1 MAKDLKKK
9 NQQAKV
15 QAGEFQQT
23 QQVVEVLPANPNR
36 PIFTAEQRQILA
48 DAYQLILSW
57 PPKRT
62 ISSRNCEANGL
73 AGIQTVPVVVE
84 G

>member
-9 NQQAKV
+9 KRQAQV

-23 QQVVEVLPANPNR
+23 QQVVEVHPSNPNQ

-48 DAYQLILSW
+48 EAYRLILSW
-57 PPKRT
+57 PPRRT
-62 ISSRNCEANGL
+62 ASSSNCGVNGL
-73 AGIQTVPVVVE
+73 SGIQAVPVVVE